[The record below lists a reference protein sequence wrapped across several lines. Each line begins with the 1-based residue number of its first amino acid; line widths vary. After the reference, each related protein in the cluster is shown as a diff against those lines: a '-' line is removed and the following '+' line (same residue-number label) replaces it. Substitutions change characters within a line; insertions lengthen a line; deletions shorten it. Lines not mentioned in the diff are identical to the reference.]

1 LLAEVAS
8 MMTLEMK
15 LALASVGAVAVLA
28 LGMTI
33 AGASEFMVGIVIVP
47 CLLLCGVLFGL
58 GFRAEQLYGQALQH
72 ERERLTRDAEADG
85 RKHPR

>member
-1 LLAEVAS
+1 

-15 LALASVGAVAVLA
+15 LALTSVGVVAVLA

-33 AGASEFMVGIVIVP
+33 AGASEFMVGVVTVP

-58 GFRAEQLYGQALQH
+58 GFRAEQMRERVLQV
-72 ERERLTRDAEADG
+72 EREQLTREAAAD
-85 RKHPR
+85 R